1 MKLVLLMTQNILSI
15 IKIYLKYNTQGQ
27 TITFSNWIKNLEFVL
42 IYQKLL
48 SSDILYLYFKE
59 ENQRLKGLFVLYIQS
74 FKYTFT
80 SIRKSR
86 TTTSKVGQGG
96 QNANLFI
103 KLIARILIKTIN
115 NINIQN
121 PPRFK
126 KRRSIVI
133 RHCSIGC

>member
-1 MKLVLLMTQNILSI
+1 MVSKFSFYIVIFNQTISHEIGPVDDTKYFVNF
-15 IKIYLKYNTQGQ
+15 KYNTQGQ
-27 TITFSNWIKNLEFVL
+27 TITFSNCVKNLGFVL
-42 IYQKLL
+42 IYTKFL
-48 SSDILYLYFKE
+48 SPDILYLYFKE

-103 KLIARILIKTIN
+103 KLIARMLIKTIN
-115 NINIQN
+115 KI
-121 PPRFK
+121 
-126 KRRSIVI
+126 
-133 RHCSIGC
+133 

>member
-1 MKLVLLMTQNILSI
+1 MVSKFSFYIVIFNQAISHEIGPVDDT
-15 IKIYLKYNTQGQ
+15 KYFVNKKKY
-27 TITFSNWIKNLEFVL
+27 IKNIIHRVKQLLFPIGLKIWGFVL
-42 IYQKLL
+42 IYQKFL
-48 SSDILYLYFKE
+48 SPDILYLYFKE

-103 KLIARILIKTIN
+103 KLIARMLIKTIN
-115 NINIQN
+115 KI
-121 PPRFK
+121 
-126 KRRSIVI
+126 
-133 RHCSIGC
+133 